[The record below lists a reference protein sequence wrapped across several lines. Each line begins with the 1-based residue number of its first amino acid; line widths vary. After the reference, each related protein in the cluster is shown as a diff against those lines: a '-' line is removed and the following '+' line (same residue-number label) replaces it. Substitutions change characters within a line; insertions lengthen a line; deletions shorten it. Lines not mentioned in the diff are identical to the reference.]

1 LAVSRTFG
9 KRAQATPQPAV
20 VARPAAA
27 VAVAVEPSASP
38 SFAGRF
44 LSRVPWFTLVLSLV
58 LSVRFTIE
66 QKAATDFSAPGVPG
80 HFSLLAMG
88 ASDRTQVLVHGE
100 WWRLFTATMLHG
112 SAEHLTGNLITFLLV
127 GFLLEP
133 MIGIGWFAAV
143 YFTGGFAGAVLSTL
157 FNGPDML
164 SVGASGAIMAT
175 LAALFTLSFHAG
187 APRPERMR
195 RISAGAL
202 FPALIPA
209 VTKSG
214 AVVDINAHL
223 GGCLAGAAIAFV
235 MLIAWNDEAE
245 TPPARSIA
253 AGVAGLWVAM
263 TAWAF
268 AVSGNTFIQ
277 YARPGLDLI
286 PPGEM
291 PKDVAALEATS
302 MALVDKYPKDPRA
315 HLFRGLYL
323 VEQRDVTGAE
333 PYFRDVVRMDGASQV
348 MSPQMRDWNLAL
360 LAFSVHF
367 QHRNEEAKNIAA
379 PLCANTSQ
387 LDDRTRETLDQAQVC
402 AP

>member
-27 VAVAVEPSASP
+27 VAVAAEPLASP
-38 SFAGRF
+38 GFAGRF

-100 WWRLFTATMLHG
+100 WWRLFTAAMLHG

-175 LAALFTLSFHAG
+175 LAAIFTLSFHAG

-286 PPGEM
+286 PP
-291 PKDVAALEATS
+291 
-302 MALVDKYPKDPRA
+302 